1 MDAKILA
8 AVNQT
13 IYSQHPYLNETS
25 PEVTQLE
32 NKNSLLIYRGEVKT
46 DSAFVLP
53 IILRVVVDQNG
64 KIVKITTSR

>member
-1 MDAKILA
+1 MDPKIIA

-13 IYSQHPYLNETS
+13 IYSQHPYLNGTS
-25 PEVTQLE
+25 PEVTLLE

>member
-8 AVNQT
+8 AVNQI
-13 IYSQHPYLNETS
+13 IYAQHPYLDETT
-25 PEVTQLE
+25 PEVSTLE

-46 DSAFVLP
+46 ESEFVLP